1 MTKII
6 WDAVG
11 SRTYETGVDRGVLY
25 TQNSSGQYVNGVAWN
40 GLTAVSESPS
50 GAEANAQYAD
60 NIKYLNLFSAEDFG
74 ATIEAFTYPDEF
86 AQFDGVAEPKTGVY
100 VGQQA
105 RKTFGFSYRT
115 KIGNDLD
122 GDDHG
127 YKIHLIYG
135 CTASPSERS
144 YATVNESPEAMT
156 LSWEITTVATE
167 AGANLRPTAC
177 VIIDS
182 TKVAPGDL
190 TSFEE
195 ILYGTALLTPRMP
208 SVPDV
213 IAMFDAGIVTV
224 VTTLPPTIDTL
235 TNIITIPNVTGVDY
249 FLDGEAVPAGPT
261 DPIEEDAIVT
271 AIAKAGY
278 ALSPTSDDD
287 WVLVYTP

>member
-135 CTASPSERS
+135 CTASPS
-144 YATVNESPEAMT
+144 
-156 LSWEITTVATE
+156 
-167 AGANLRPTAC
+167 
-177 VIIDS
+177 
-182 TKVAPGDL
+182 
-190 TSFEE
+190 
-195 ILYGTALLTPRMP
+195 
-208 SVPDV
+208 
-213 IAMFDAGIVTV
+213 
-224 VTTLPPTIDTL
+224 
-235 TNIITIPNVTGVDY
+235 
-249 FLDGEAVPAGPT
+249 
-261 DPIEEDAIVT
+261 
-271 AIAKAGY
+271 
-278 ALSPTSDDD
+278 
-287 WVLVYTP
+287 